1 MFCFYLGCP
10 PDTIQYRDRCF
21 WISSDELEPDDA
33 QLQCEAA
40 GGTLA
45 KTTDDEIYT
54 FLHALF
60 IRLVEYTLYL
70 KNNCRLNVIKYMRL

>member
-1 MFCFYLGCP
+1 MSLFNSGCP
-10 PDTIQYRDRCF
+10 SDTIQYRDKCF

-45 KTTDDEIYT
+45 KTTEDEIYT
-54 FLHALF
+54 FIHALF
-60 IRLVEYTLYL
+60 LRLVAYTLCL
-70 KNNCRLNVIKYMRL
+70 KQLLVKCNKIK